1 MVSNLFLLIY
11 TASDY
16 AFSNNTLL
24 YKKNAEE
31 LQKAFIWTVLIGLAL
46 SFNLLTNWVGI
57 LGIGSYLAITLILT
71 WLKTRSDRLSWY
83 LTSELLNLG
92 VALAFTIPL
101 AGFIGSSSYLRA
113 PFVNYLLGLTI
124 AAVVFTDIF
133 RRLGYIGDESGDPD
147 GSFERILLFIF
158 IMALQWQYILL
169 TIVGMIV
176 YRWIRYRKPSK
187 MWFVSP
193 AAGIAFPFLWL
204 LTMKA
209 GLI

>member
-16 AFSNNTLL
+16 AFCNNTML
-24 YKKNAEE
+24 YRKNKEE
-31 LQKAFIWTVLIGLAL
+31 FQKALIWTVLIGLAL
-46 SFNLLTNWVGI
+46 SFNLLTNL
-57 LGIGSYLAITLILT
+57 LGIVSIVSYLAITLLLT
-71 WLKTRSDRLSWY
+71 WLKTRSDKASWY
-83 LTSELLNLG
+83 VANELINLG

-113 PFVNYLLGLTI
+113 PFVNYLLGLTV
-124 AAVVFTDIF
+124 AAVFFTDIF
-133 RRLGYIGDESGDPD
+133 RRFGYIPDESGDSD

-158 IMALQWQYILL
+158 IMALQWQYLL
-169 TIVGMIV
+169 ITIVGMLV

-193 AAGIAFPFLWL
+193 AIGIAFSFLWL
-204 LTMKA
+204 LIMKA